1 MTTTIHAQEAPRFDL
16 PGLVF
21 TGLASPSRGSADLC
35 TWRLSIEP
43 GFASPDA
50 HTLDRDEIFMV
61 LSGAISL
68 SPDESAVGPGSAAV
82 VPAGTPI
89 QVSNAGDGPAEV
101 IVAITTG
108 FQATMQ
114 DGAEIGTPPWAV

>member
-1 MTTTIHAQEAPRFDL
+1 MTTIHATHAPRFDL

-35 TWRLSIEP
+35 TWRLEIEP
-43 GFASPDA
+43 GFASSDA
-50 HTLDRDEIFMV
+50 HTLDCDEVFMV
-61 LSGAISL
+61 VAGSIRLAPDDVPIEPGGAT
-68 SPDESAVGPGSAAV
+68 V

-101 IVAITTG
+101 IVAIAAG
-108 FQATMQ
+108 FRATAE
-114 DGAEIGTPPWAV
+114 DGTEIGTPPWAL

>member
-1 MTTTIHAQEAPRFDL
+1 MTTIHPQEAPRFDL

-21 TGLASPSRGSADLC
+21 TGLASPSRGSAELC

-61 LSGAISL
+61 VSGSVSL
-68 SPDESAVGPGSAAV
+68 SPGGTAVGPGGAAV
-82 VPAGTPI
+82 VQAGAPI
-89 QVSNAGDGPAEV
+89 LVSNVGDGPAEV
-101 IVAITTG
+101 IVAISAG
-108 FQATMQ
+108 FNATLQ
-114 DGAEIGTPPWAV
+114 DGTEVGTPPWAL

>member
-1 MTTTIHAQEAPRFDL
+1 MSIIHAPEAPRFDL

-21 TGLASPSRGSADLC
+21 TGLASPSRGSSELC
-35 TWRLSIEP
+35 TWRLEIEP

-50 HTLDRDEIFMV
+50 HVLDRDEIFMV
-61 LSGAISL
+61 MAGAIRL
-68 SPDESAVGPGSAAV
+68 APDDESVGSGDAAV

-89 QVSNAGDGPAEV
+89 QVSNVGDGPAEV
-101 IVAITTG
+101 IVAIASG
-108 FQATMQ
+108 FRATAA

>member
-1 MTTTIHAQEAPRFDL
+1 MTILLTPSAPRFEL

-35 TWRLSIEP
+35 TWRLEVEP

-50 HTLDRDEIFMV
+50 HTLDRDEVFMV
-61 LSGAISL
+61 VAGTIRL
-68 SPDESAVGPGSAAV
+68 SPDDAPIETGGAAV

-89 QVSNAGDGPAEV
+89 QLSTVGDDPAEV
-101 IVAITTG
+101 IVAISAG
-108 FQATMQ
+108 FRATAE
-114 DGAEIGTPPWAV
+114 DGTEIGTPPWAL